1 MSEPLKIQEPVNEP
15 VKNYEPGSVER
26 KTLQATLATMSSE
39 QIDMPLWINGKAIQT
54 GRTGQAVMPHRHKHV
69 VGHYHQAG
77 ETEVQSSINA
87 ALKAHHEWS
96 SWPWEKRAQIFLKAA
111 DLLAGPWR
119 DRINA
124 STMLGQSKTVHQS
137 EIDAA
142 CELIDFFRFN
152 VHFYEKALQL
162 QPLSTP
168 EVHNRLD
175 HRPLEGFIFAVSPFN
190 FTSIAANL
198 SCAPALCG
206 NTVVWKPATT
216 STLSAHY
223 LMQLLTEAGLP
234 DGVINLVYG
243 SGAQIGSQM
252 LQQRNLAGIHFTGS
266 TSVFQNMWKTVG
278 DRIHQYRD
286 YPRLV
291 GETGGKDFILAHPSA
306 DPKVLVTAL
315 VRGSFE
321 YQGQKCSASSRA
333 YIPQS
338 IWSQIETE
346 LIEQVESIKVGDVSD
361 FTNFMGAVIDAP
373 SFASHKKA
381 IEEARHTAGTRI
393 LAGGVCDDRE
403 GYFVRP
409 TIILTD
415 NPKYSTMCE
424 ELFGP
429 ILTIY
434 VYPDTK
440 WSDMFSVVDQST
452 HYALTGAVFAQDRSA
467 LEEATKALR
476 YSAGNFYLNDKPTGA
491 MVGQQPFGGARASG
505 TNDKGGSM
513 LNLLRWISPRTIK
526 ETHRPP
532 TDYRYPYMGQD

>member
-1 MSEPLKIQEPVNEP
+1 MSDLLKIQEPINEP
-15 VKNYEPGSVER
+15 VKNYEPGSTDR
-26 KTLQATLATMSSE
+26 KMLQATLTNMSSE
-39 QIDMPLWINGKAIQT
+39 QIDMPLWINGKAVRT
-54 GRTGQAVMPHRHKHV
+54 GRTGQAIMPHRHQHV
-69 VGHYHQAG
+69 VGQYHQAG
-77 ETEVQSSINA
+77 DSEVQSAIKA
-87 ALKAHHEWS
+87 ALNVHHEWS

-124 STMLGQSKTVHQS
+124 STMLGQSKTAHQA

-162 QPLSTP
+162 QPISTP

-206 NTVVWKPATT
+206 NTVVWKPAST

-243 SGAQIGSQM
+243 SGAQIGSQI
-252 LQQRNLAGIHFTGS
+252 LQQRDLGGIHFTGS

-306 DPKVLVTAL
+306 DPKALITAM

-338 IWSQIETE
+338 IWSQIQTE
-346 LIEQVESIKVGDVSD
+346 LIEVVESIKIGDVSD

-373 SFASHKKA
+373 SFETHKKA

-393 LAGGVCDDRE
+393 LAGGICDDRE

-409 TIILTD
+409 TIIHTD
-415 NPKYSTMCE
+415 NPKYSTMCT

-429 ILTIY
+429 ILTVY
-434 VYPDTK
+434 VYPDAQ
-440 WSDMFSVVDQST
+440 WVDMFSVVDQST

-532 TDYRYPYMGQD
+532 TDYKYPYMGKD

>member
-26 KTLQATLATMSSE
+26 KTLQATLASMSSE
-39 QIDMPLWINGKAIQT
+39 QVDMPLWINGKAIQT

-77 ETEVQSSINA
+77 ETEVQSAINA

-434 VYPDTK
+434 VYPDAK